1 MKNSLKPF
9 ILSITLIFTVFS
21 AVLAFSK
28 DKTEEKPVV
37 SAINTTEASVINVS
51 TSAPSHNYVAKIW
64 GDSLVIF
71 ATDNMNEPYYISN
84 ISLYSLTNEDY
95 KKLKDGIYLDTHEDI
110 SRLLEDFES

>member
-1 MKNSLKPF
+1 MKNSIKPV
-9 ILSITLIFTVFS
+9 ILSFTLILTVFS
-21 AVLAFSK
+21 AVFAFSQ
-28 DKTEEKPVV
+28 DKTEEKQVL
-37 SAINTTEASVINVS
+37 SAINTTESAIINVS
-51 TSAPSHNYVAKIW
+51 TTAPQHNYVAKIW

-84 ISLYSLTNEDY
+84 ISLYSLTTEDY